1 MNGKIIL
8 NLAISLDGYIADE
21 NGGFDWIV
29 GDGNTT
35 LNTKNKWDYSEFL
48 GDIDI
53 VVMGKNCY
61 DQGFHNGYKDK
72 EVYIATS
79 KKIDNYENYHFIS
92 GNIVEIINNLK
103 NQGKN
108 IFLFGGG
115 RLVDNFVKANIID
128 EYIIGII
135 PTILGKGR
143 KLFLE
148 NNPKIDL
155 SLQYYS
161 VEDGI
166 IVMKYSKR
174 NK

>member
-8 NLAISLDGYIADE
+8 NLSISLDGYIADK

-29 GDGNTT
+29 GDGHST
-35 LNTKNKWDYSEFL
+35 LNTENKWDYDKFL
-48 GDIDI
+48 ENIDV
-53 VVMGKNCY
+53 VVMGRNCY
-61 DQGFHNGYKDK
+61 DQNFHNDYKNKD
-72 EVYIATS
+72 VYITTS
-79 KKIDNYENYHFIS
+79 KNIADYENYHFIS
-92 GNIVEIINNLK
+92 GNICKTINDLK
-103 NQGKN
+103 NEGKN

-115 RLVDNFVKANIID
+115 RMIDDFIKADIID

-135 PTILGKGR
+135 PTILGSGR

-155 SLQYYS
+155 NLQYYS
-161 VEDGI
+161 VENGI
-166 IVMKYSKR
+166 VVMKYSKR

>member
-1 MNGKIIL
+1 
-8 NLAISLDGYIADE
+8 
-21 NGGFDWIV
+21 
-29 GDGNTT
+29 
-35 LNTKNKWDYSEFL
+35 
-48 GDIDI
+48 
-53 VVMGKNCY
+53 MGKNSY
-61 DQGFHNGYKDK
+61 DQGFHNDYKDK